1 MRGSSAFFG
10 AVSLGVTLCFCS
22 ASSAVGAGLQAALR
36 VHLHRSVADHLG
48 VGLPRLCSALR
59 RASYP
64 STSVLSPGN
73 TPHLLQV
80 TLTRSPADSAMLFL
94 QAVVS
99 AVFSTPLNPFLGSAI
114 FITSYV
120 RPVKF
125 WERDYKYENLQ
136 RKVTFGGSELV
147 FT

>member
-1 MRGSSAFFG
+1 
-10 AVSLGVTLCFCS
+10 
-22 ASSAVGAGLQAALR
+22 
-36 VHLHRSVADHLG
+36 
-48 VGLPRLCSALR
+48 
-59 RASYP
+59 
-64 STSVLSPGN
+64 
-73 TPHLLQV
+73 
-80 TLTRSPADSAMLFL
+80 MLFL